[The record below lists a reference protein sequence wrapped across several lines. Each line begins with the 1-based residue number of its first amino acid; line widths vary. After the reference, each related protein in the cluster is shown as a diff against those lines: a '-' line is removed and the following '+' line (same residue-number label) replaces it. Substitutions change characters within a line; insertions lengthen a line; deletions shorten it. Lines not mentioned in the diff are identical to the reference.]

1 MITLDKG
8 TGNMRRLIDAI
19 VAMDKT
25 WFAIIGMIIGFIAV
39 EFWKWVGFTFKM
51 PIH

>member
-1 MITLDKG
+1 
-8 TGNMRRLIDAI
+8 MRRLIDAI

-39 EFWKWVGFTFKM
+39 EFWNWVGFTFKM